1 MAGGRETA
9 LRELDPGHQAGN
21 FAKHAAALVVQ
32 GSKTSSLPR
41 LGDAEA
47 TVRLGSD
54 GALGA
59 YSEIVAALAMPAAV
73 LTPAGL
79 ILAANPGLAEG
90 LAAHDLGGEPFLGYI
105 ARASER
111 SAFGR
116 AFTGLRGRPAG
127 HSFSLELTLV
137 PGRGRTWPCAVRA
150 SKLASDNVLLTF
162 TAPERSQTP
171 DVGRALARC
180 LEALDQGLL
189 LLDGAGMIVHA
200 NPAARVLF
208 AGDVRGRVRPGV
220 EDMSQRTV
228 SSGQTADGSA
238 GPTDMPDRS
247 RAGGVDTRP
256 GRGVAG
262 PTGMSDRSR
271 AGAAGG
277 ARDMS
282 VRSRASDSDDAVWTG
297 GAASAAPHAAD
308 RTVDEAARTGAGAGR
323 SAVSGAQAAA
333 DGALA
338 RTRPGAESMSG
349 KTLSSGQDSE
359 ARSGPHLGGRSLLE
373 LAEPAAA
380 RALSEALTQA
390 RVVNWH
396 GEIELRRLDGAPLP
410 VELSLAGGREE
421 GAPTV
426 ALLRDLRE
434 RRQQDFED
442 RLLAQVD
449 RLLVSTARPHDNVA
463 AACGAIMDSLGFT
476 RGVVLAR
483 VGEGWQ
489 RWTLRTGCA
498 PRVSTLPVES
508 EPPAA
513 WGSGPAV
520 VEIDATEP
528 THRRWFGELE
538 GRRSALRLALGANPR
553 VAGFFVLA
561 GAGPRDATP
570 LRLLALLA
578 PQLALG
584 LEGGRLMIETEALAD
599 YQALLLD
606 QTSVLINSIDA
617 AGRVVT
623 WNRASQQLLGV
634 SAEAARGRKFGVEVA
649 RLAEPARWDTLW
661 TSLRS
666 TGAIATEVAVL
677 AEGGQEIPL
686 HLEGR
691 LLRGADDPGAGAVLV
706 ALDLRRRRALEDQ
719 VLRTQKLAAVG
730 LLAAGIAHEINNPLS
745 GVVGYSR
752 LLLEKPLDPN
762 VREKV
767 EKIAASGERCR
778 KIVEGVLLFS
788 RQREGGKRRPVD
800 LSGLID
806 RVIGIGEY
814 QWRMHNVRVLRSGL
828 PKAMLVGDAD
838 QLEQVLLNLF
848 SNAVDA
854 MPRGGRIR
862 IRLDREDGRV
872 VLEIADEGCGIPP
885 EILDRIFDP
894 FFSTKD
900 IGKGTGLGLAI
911 SYGIIKDHGGD
922 ILVRSQPGL
931 GTTFTIHLPDAPE
944 GQPPSV

>member
-1 MAGGRETA
+1 MA
-9 LRELDPGHQAGN
+9 
-21 FAKHAAALVVQ
+21 Q
-32 GSKTSSLPR
+32 GSKTTSLPR

-47 TVRLGSD
+47 TVRLGTD

-90 LAAHDLGGEPFLGYI
+90 LAAADLSGEPFLAYI

-127 HSFSLELTLV
+127 HNFSLELTLV
-137 PGRGRTWPCAVRA
+137 PGRGRAWPCAVRA

-200 NPAARVLF
+200 NPAARALF
-208 AGDVRGRVRPGV
+208 AGDVRGR
-220 EDMSQRTV
+220 
-228 SSGQTADGSA
+228 A
-238 GPTDMPDRS
+238 
-247 RAGGVDTRP
+247 
-256 GRGVAG
+256 
-262 PTGMSDRSR
+262 
-271 AGAAGG
+271 
-277 ARDMS
+277 
-282 VRSRASDSDDAVWTG
+282 
-297 GAASAAPHAAD
+297 
-308 RTVDEAARTGAGAGR
+308 
-323 SAVSGAQAAA
+323 
-333 DGALA
+333 
-338 RTRPGAESMSG
+338 RPGAEDMSAR
-349 KTLSSGQDSE
+349 TLPLEQEAVARSEGGPRGAAGLDRAAPRPGAEDASAGHGVAPSEAVQRGTAGAERPASPARSRPGAEDMSARPLPSGQDSE

-373 LAEPAAA
+373 LAEPTVA

-390 RVVNWH
+390 RVGNWH

-498 PRVSTLPVES
+498 PRVSTLPAEGD
-508 EPPAA
+508 PPAA

-528 THRRWFGELE
+528 THRRWFGDLE
-538 GRRSALRLALGANPR
+538 GRRHALRLALGANPR

-561 GAGPRDATP
+561 GAGPRDAPP

-584 LEGGRLMIETEALAD
+584 LEGGRLMLETEALAA

-649 RLAEPARWDTLW
+649 RLAEPARWDSLW
-661 TSLRS
+661 ESLRKA
-666 TGAIATEVAVL
+666 GAIATEVAVL
-677 AEGGQEIPL
+677 AEGGKEIPL

-788 RQREGGKRRPVD
+788 RQREGGKRRTLD

-814 QWRMHNVRVLRSGL
+814 QWRMHNVRILRSGL
-828 PKAMLVGDAD
+828 QAAMIVGDAD
-838 QLEQVLLNLF
+838 QLEQVLLNLL

-872 VLEIADEGCGIPP
+872 VVEIADEGCGIAP

-944 GQPPSV
+944 GQPTSV

>member
-1 MAGGRETA
+1 M
-9 LRELDPGHQAGN
+9 
-21 FAKHAAALVVQ
+21 VQ

-282 VRSRASDSDDAVWTG
+282 VRSRASDGDDAVWTG

-390 RVVNWH
+390 RVGNWH

>member
-1 MAGGRETA
+1 MA
-9 LRELDPGHQAGN
+9 
-21 FAKHAAALVVQ
+21 Q
-32 GSKTSSLPR
+32 GSKTTSLPR

-47 TVRLGSD
+47 TVRLGTD

-90 LAAHDLGGEPFLGYI
+90 LAAADLSGEPFLAYI

-127 HSFSLELTLV
+127 HNFSLELTLV
-137 PGRGRTWPCAVRA
+137 PGRGRAWPCAVRA

-200 NPAARVLF
+200 NPAARALF
-208 AGDVRGRVRPGV
+208 AGDVRGRMRPGA
-220 EDMSQRTV
+220 EDMSMRTL
-228 SSGQTADGSA
+228 SSEQVARAGDAVDTGASTGAADGRVE
-238 GPTDMPDRS
+238 RS
-247 RAGGVDTRP
+247 RDGASRAAGSGAPGRIAGGEVE
-256 GRGVAG
+256 
-262 PTGMSDRSR
+262 
-271 AGAAGG
+271 
-277 ARDMS
+277 AR
-282 VRSRASDSDDAVWTG
+282 V
-297 GAASAAPHAAD
+297 
-308 RTVDEAARTGAGAGR
+308 AGAGR
-323 SAVSGAQAAA
+323 VGLSGR
-333 DGALA
+333 G
-338 RTRPGAESMSG
+338 RPGAEDMSARTWPGGQEAAARSEGGARGTAGLDRAAPPRHGAEDVSGSPGVARSEAAQRGTAGAERAASPARQRHGAEDMSG
-349 KTLSSGQDSE
+349 RPLPSGQDSE

-390 RVVNWH
+390 RVGNWH

-498 PRVSTLPVES
+498 PRVSTLPAES
-508 EPPAA
+508 DPPAA

-528 THRRWFGELE
+528 THRRWFGDLE
-538 GRRSALRLALGANPR
+538 GRRHALRLALGANPR

-561 GAGPRDATP
+561 GAGPRDAPP

-584 LEGGRLMIETEALAD
+584 LEGGRLMIETEALAA

-617 AGRVVT
+617 SGRVVT

-649 RLAEPARWDTLW
+649 RLAEPARWDSLW
-661 TSLRS
+661 ESLRKA
-666 TGAIATEVAVL
+666 GAIATEVAVL
-677 AEGGQEIPL
+677 AEGGKEIPL

-788 RQREGGKRRPVD
+788 RQREGGKRRPLD

-814 QWRMHNVRVLRSGL
+814 QWRMHNVRILRSGL
-828 PKAMLVGDAD
+828 QAAMIVGDAD
-838 QLEQVLLNLF
+838 QIEQVFLNLF

-872 VLEIADEGCGIPP
+872 VVEIADEGCGIAP

>member
-1 MAGGRETA
+1 MA
-9 LRELDPGHQAGN
+9 
-21 FAKHAAALVVQ
+21 Q
-32 GSKTSSLPR
+32 GSKTTSLPR

-47 TVRLGSD
+47 TVRLGTD

-90 LAAHDLGGEPFLGYI
+90 LAAADLNGEPFLAYI

-127 HSFSLELTLV
+127 HNFSLELTLV
-137 PGRGRTWPCAVRA
+137 PGRGRAWPCAVRA

-200 NPAARVLF
+200 NPAARALF
-208 AGDVRGRVRPGV
+208 AGDVRGRARPGA
-220 EDMSQRTV
+220 E
-228 SSGQTADGSA
+228 
-238 GPTDMPDRS
+238 
-247 RAGGVDTRP
+247 
-256 GRGVAG
+256 
-262 PTGMSDRSR
+262 
-271 AGAAGG
+271 
-277 ARDMS
+277 DMS
-282 VRSRASDSDDAVWTG
+282 VRTLAPEQVARAGDIVDAG
-297 GAASAAPHAAD
+297 GA
-308 RTVDEAARTGAGAGR
+308 VAG
-323 SAVSGAQAAA
+323 AA
-333 DGALA
+333 DGRVERSRDAGLGPA
-338 RTRPGAESMSG
+338 RSEAGARGPAGSDRAASPGRQRHGAEDMSG
-349 KTLSSGQDSE
+349 RPLPSGQDSE

-390 RVVNWH
+390 RVGNWH

-489 RWTLRTGCA
+489 RWSLRTGCA
-498 PRVSTLPVES
+498 PRVSTLPAES
-508 EPPAA
+508 DPPAA

-528 THRRWFGELE
+528 THRRWFGDLE
-538 GRRSALRLALGANPR
+538 GRRHALRLALGANPR

-561 GAGPRDATP
+561 GAGPRDAPP

-584 LEGGRLMIETEALAD
+584 LEGGRLMIETEALAA

-649 RLAEPARWDTLW
+649 RLAEPARWDSLW
-661 TSLRS
+661 ESLRKA
-666 TGAIATEVAVL
+666 GAIATEVAVL

-788 RQREGGKRRPVD
+788 RQREGGKRRLLD

-814 QWRMHNVRVLRSGL
+814 QWRMHNVRILRSGL
-828 PKAMLVGDAD
+828 QAAMIVGDAD

-872 VLEIADEGCGIPP
+872 VVEIADEGCGIAP

>member
-1 MAGGRETA
+1 MG
-9 LRELDPGHQAGN
+9 
-21 FAKHAAALVVQ
+21 Q

-47 TVRLGSD
+47 TVRLSTD

-90 LAAHDLGGEPFLGYI
+90 LAAADLSGEPFLAYI

-116 AFTGLRGRPAG
+116 AFTGLRGRSAG
-127 HSFSLELTLV
+127 HHFSLELTLV
-137 PGRGRTWPCAVRA
+137 PGRGRAWPCAVRA

-200 NPAARVLF
+200 NPAARALF
-208 AGDVRGRVRPGV
+208 AGDVRGRVRPGA
-220 EDMSQRTV
+220 EDMSE
-228 SSGQTADGSA
+228 QTLLRDQEGEA
-238 GPTDMPDRS
+238 GAPDRRPS
-247 RAGGVDTRP
+247 DAGE
-256 GRGVAG
+256 
-262 PTGMSDRSR
+262 R
-271 AGAAGG
+271 AGADRSDDGASRSGASPAGADAPG
-277 ARDMS
+277 AGEARARASVRGDGPGAATRARAGAEDMS
-282 VRSRASDSDDAVWTG
+282 ARTWPGGQEGSGRSEPRPAAGAERAAPPVRSR
-297 GAASAAPHAAD
+297 
-308 RTVDEAARTGAGAGR
+308 
-323 SAVSGAQAAA
+323 Q
-333 DGALA
+333 
-338 RTRPGAESMSG
+338 GAEDMSG
-349 KTLSSGQDSE
+349 RPWPSGQDSE

-373 LAEPAAA
+373 LAEPAAG

-390 RVVNWH
+390 RVGNWH

-498 PRVSTLPVES
+498 PRVSTLPAEGD
-508 EPPAA
+508 PPAT

-520 VEIDATEP
+520 VEIDASEP
-528 THRRWFGELE
+528 THRRWFGDLE
-538 GRRSALRLALGANPR
+538 GRRHALRLALGANPR

-561 GAGPRDATP
+561 GAGPRDAPP

-584 LEGGRLMIETEALAD
+584 LEGGRLMLETEALAA

-623 WNRASQQLLGV
+623 WNRASQQLLGI

-649 RLAEPARWDTLW
+649 RLAEPARWDSLW
-661 TSLRS
+661 ASLRKD
-666 TGAIATEVAVL
+666 GAIATEVAVL
-677 AEGGQEIPL
+677 AEGGKEIPL

-788 RQREGGKRRPVD
+788 RQREGGKRRLVD

-814 QWRMHNVRVLRSGL
+814 QWRMHNVRILRSGL
-828 PKAMLVGDAD
+828 QAAMVVGDAD
-838 QLEQVLLNLF
+838 QLEQVLLNLL

-872 VLEIADEGCGIPP
+872 VVEIADEGCGIAP

-944 GQPPSV
+944 GGPTSV

>member
-1 MAGGRETA
+1 MA
-9 LRELDPGHQAGN
+9 
-21 FAKHAAALVVQ
+21 Q
-32 GSKTSSLPR
+32 GSKTTSLPR

-47 TVRLGSD
+47 TVRLGTD

-90 LAAHDLGGEPFLGYI
+90 LAAADLSGEPFLAYI

-127 HSFSLELTLV
+127 HNFSLELTLV
-137 PGRGRTWPCAVRA
+137 PGRGRAWPCAVRA

-200 NPAARVLF
+200 NPAARALF
-208 AGDVRGRVRPGV
+208 AGDARGRMRPGA
-220 EDMSQRTV
+220 EDMSMRTL
-228 SSGQTADGSA
+228 SSEQGARAGDAVDTGASTGAADGRVE
-238 GPTDMPDRS
+238 RS
-247 RAGGVDTRP
+247 RDGASRAAGSGAPGRIAGGEVE
-256 GRGVAG
+256 
-262 PTGMSDRSR
+262 
-271 AGAAGG
+271 
-277 ARDMS
+277 AR
-282 VRSRASDSDDAVWTG
+282 V
-297 GAASAAPHAAD
+297 
-308 RTVDEAARTGAGAGR
+308 AGAGR
-323 SAVSGAQAAA
+323 AGLSGR
-333 DGALA
+333 G
-338 RTRPGAESMSG
+338 RPGAEDMSARTWPGGQEAAARSEGGARGTAGLDRAAAPRHGAEDVSGSPGVARSEAAQRGTAGAERAASPARQRHGAEDMSG
-349 KTLSSGQDSE
+349 RPLPSGQDSE

-390 RVVNWH
+390 RVGNWH

-498 PRVSTLPVES
+498 PRVSTLPAES
-508 EPPAA
+508 DPPAA

-528 THRRWFGELE
+528 THRRWFGDLE
-538 GRRSALRLALGANPR
+538 GRRHALRLALGANPR

-561 GAGPRDATP
+561 GAGPRDAPP

-584 LEGGRLMIETEALAD
+584 LEGGRLMIETEALAA

-617 AGRVVT
+617 SGRVVT

-649 RLAEPARWDTLW
+649 RLAEPARWDSLW
-661 TSLRS
+661 ESLRKA
-666 TGAIATEVAVL
+666 GAIATEVAVL
-677 AEGGQEIPL
+677 AEGGKEIPL

-788 RQREGGKRRPVD
+788 RQREGGKRRPLD

-814 QWRMHNVRVLRSGL
+814 QWRMHNVRILRSGL
-828 PKAMLVGDAD
+828 QAAMIVGDAD
-838 QLEQVLLNLF
+838 QIEQVFLNLF

-872 VLEIADEGCGIPP
+872 VVEIADEGCGIAP